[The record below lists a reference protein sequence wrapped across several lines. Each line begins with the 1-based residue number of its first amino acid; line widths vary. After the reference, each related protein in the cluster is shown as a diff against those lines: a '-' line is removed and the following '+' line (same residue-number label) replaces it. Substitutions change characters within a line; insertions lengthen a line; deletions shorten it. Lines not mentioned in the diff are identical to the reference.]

1 MIDLH
6 HDKVM
11 LSIEE
16 IYAIV
21 EYYRDKA
28 NKLEYVKRFYLS
40 ETSNE
45 FKRIDREIKI
55 INDRALIFER
65 MCTLKEDYD
74 DYFFISMGKGYE
86 FYD

>member
-6 HDKVM
+6 HDKVV

-21 EYYRDKA
+21 EYYKDKV

-40 ETSNE
+40 ENSNE
-45 FKRIDREIKI
+45 FKRIEREINN
-55 INDRALIFER
+55 INDRALIFKR

-74 DYFFISMGKGYE
+74 DDFSIQMIKGYE